1 MHWILLN
8 WLLKDMEFGKCLAVS
23 HCSLNPRQARHERG
37 SWKKTR
43 GALGLWAR
51 LSSADRQGGHG
62 SRHAAFCPDWPSGC
76 GHNAAVVRTQGL
88 LRGSVY
94 VFTPPVAK
102 QVRCDAHVQCY
113 ERAQPLRNHV
123 STKRGARARGRR
135 RESMTTT
142 ILANCS
148 FPTEKQLK
156 GQRLNFYVFLL
167 TSGEIIYFCII
178 AMRIILIIFSNYA
191 LYGYYGT

>member
-1 MHWILLN
+1 
-8 WLLKDMEFGKCLAVS
+8 
-23 HCSLNPRQARHERG
+23 
-37 SWKKTR
+37 
-43 GALGLWAR
+43 
-51 LSSADRQGGHG
+51 
-62 SRHAAFCPDWPSGC
+62 
-76 GHNAAVVRTQGL
+76 
-88 LRGSVY
+88 
-94 VFTPPVAK
+94 
-102 QVRCDAHVQCY
+102 
-113 ERAQPLRNHV
+113 
-123 STKRGARARGRR
+123 
-135 RESMTTT
+135 MTTT